1 MFGDDIPD
9 KFRFALCKS
18 IDRDKS
24 GSMPAVAYAYY
35 CFSIALEYMNMRR
48 FMVIRPNDKLKAV
61 DEKDGWR

>member
-1 MFGDDIPD
+1 MFGDDAPD
-9 KFRFALCKS
+9 KFRFALCQS
-18 IDRDKS
+18 VDRDKS

-48 FMVIRPNDKLKAV
+48 FMVIRPNDELKAV